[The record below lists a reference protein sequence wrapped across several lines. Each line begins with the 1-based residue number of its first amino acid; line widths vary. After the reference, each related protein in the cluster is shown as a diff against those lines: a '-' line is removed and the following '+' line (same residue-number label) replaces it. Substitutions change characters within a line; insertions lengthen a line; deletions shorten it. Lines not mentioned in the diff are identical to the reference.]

1 MFFHLKNLNRIQN
14 LLRIL
19 MMYLVVVYDDNKC
32 QKIIFDG
39 LKMDVRKLSL
49 CLPCQNASIGMQ
61 HDTAMA
67 SFDLGVP

>member
-1 MFFHLKNLNRIQN
+1 MTINAK
-14 LLRIL
+14 
-19 MMYLVVVYDDNKC
+19 K
-32 QKIIFDG
+32 KIIFDG
-39 LKMDVRKLSL
+39 FHMDVRKLSL